1 MNEFKLPPQAVE
13 LEQSIIAAFLLNSEA
28 APEIIDTVKPADFYR
43 RSHQKIMETARE
55 IHSQG
60 EPIDAALLA
69 ETFHSKGLLESI
81 GGGAYISELLATPIP
96 SNIETY
102 CQRIKQKAALRRLI
116 DICSRVMQNCY
127 QADDPEGTIEAAQ
140 QQVLAVQSDHLEKAA
155 SLDELLP
162 SALERYES
170 LQKNRG
176 QNTGIASG
184 FPDLDEMLSGFQGS
198 DLIILAARPSM
209 GKTAL
214 ATSLCLKMGLS
225 GVACGIFSLEM
236 SRRQI
241 LDRMT
246 AITARVNSA
255 KFRNG
260 RFVQDDWA
268 AITGAFSQLSGVP
281 IWIDDVSDSKFSG
294 LRKRAR
300 QLVRQGVKIIFIDYL
315 QLITGSSQ
323 INRNLEISEI
333 TRGLKLLAK
342 DLQIPIVLLSQLS
355 RKCEERDDKRPR
367 LSDLRDSG
375 SIEQDADVVLFLY
388 RDEVYKENHENKG
401 LAELKIAKHR
411 SGPIGTIGLSWNAA
425 TTGFYSMAGSE

>member
-1 MNEFKLPPQAVE
+1 MDDLRLPPQAVE
-13 LEQSIIAAFLLNSEA
+13 LEQSIIAAFLLDNEA
-28 APEIIDTVKPADFYR
+28 APVIIDIMKPADFYR
-43 RSHQKIMETARE
+43 RSHQKIMETAWE

-60 EPIDAALLA
+60 GPIDAALLA
-69 ETFHSKGLLESI
+69 ETLYSKGLLESI
-81 GGGAYISELLATPIP
+81 GGGAYLSELLETPIP

-116 DICSRVMQNCY
+116 DICSRTMQSCY
-127 QADDPEGTIEAAQ
+127 QAEDPDGTIEAAQ
-140 QQVLAVQSDHLEKAA
+140 QQILAVQSDHLGKAA

-162 SALERYES
+162 SALDRYENLRKKS
-170 LQKNRG
+170 G
-176 QNTGIASG
+176 QTTGLASG
-184 FPDLDEMLSGFQGS
+184 FPDLDGMLNGFQDS
-198 DLIILAARPSM
+198 DLVILAARPSM

-214 ATSLCLKMGLS
+214 ATNFCLNVGLS
-225 GVACGIFSLEM
+225 GVECGLFSLEM
-236 SRRQI
+236 SRQQI

-246 AITARVNSA
+246 AIIARVNSA

-268 AITGAFSQLSGVP
+268 KITGAFSRLSGAP
-281 IWIDDVSDSKFSG
+281 IWIDDTSDSKISV

-300 QLVRQGVKIIFIDYL
+300 QLVRQGVKIIFVDYL
-315 QLITGSSQ
+315 QLITGNNQS
-323 INRNLEISEI
+323 NRNLEISEI

-388 RDEVYKENHENKG
+388 RDEVYKESRENKG

-411 SGPIGTIGLSWNAA
+411 NGPIGTIGLSWNAA
-425 TTGFYSMAGSE
+425 TTAFYSMAGSE